1 MDYSDDTRESKG
13 DRLSTYYGSMLV
25 GDPEPLIRRKEED
38 IPPYEPYDAWVLAKD
53 IEYLSSNTRNA
64 LFGLPNCRDIFRYF
78 SAEEAN
84 EIMRKYREGQ
94 TEEDHTLEILNNIQ
108 ELLRQCGKK
117 VGRRELA
124 SFYRSL
130 EDI

>member
-1 MDYSDDTRESKG
+1 MDCSDDTREAKG
-13 DRLSTYYGSMLV
+13 DILKTHYGSLLSS
-25 GDPEPLIRRKEED
+25 DYEEEEAD
-38 IPPYEPYDAWVLAKD
+38 VPPYEAYDAWTLAKE
-53 IEYLSSNTRNA
+53 IEYLSSGTRDA

-84 EIMRKYREGQ
+84 EIMERYREGKESADKEKDILDSVQ
-94 TEEDHTLEILNNIQ
+94 EIL
-108 ELLRQCGKK
+108 RKGGKK
-117 VGRRELA
+117 ISRRVLE